1 MAAEGSAM
9 TPARTAERL
18 SRAVESLENVAS
30 FCDAYEAAEIRHVAT
45 ELHALR
51 LEIER
56 ETLLVEVP
64 A

>member
-1 MAAEGSAM
+1 M